1 MNVCFV
7 IHLSYLPLALVNGL
21 FCRRFSQSVNK
32 YSMNAPMIEWMD
44 EKKKE

>member
-21 FCRRFSQSVNK
+21 FCRLKIQSI
-32 YSMNAPMIEWMD
+32 S
-44 EKKKE
+44 EKKELKMIK

>member
-21 FCRRFSQSVNK
+21 FCRLKSQ
-32 YSMNAPMIEWMD
+32 PMIEWMD